1 MVHFNGAT
9 SEFIDMEKE
18 DKFEYLKNVDLTT
31 TEFQVKIADFGLSTK
46 LEKTESRLTIKC
58 GTPLYMSP

>member
-31 TEFQVKIADFGLSTK
+31 TEF
-46 LEKTESRLTIKC
+46 
-58 GTPLYMSP
+58 